1 MNELLSPHPPFP
13 ESSEDHGFCDV
24 SGGIEVNIRGEI
36 WREFL
41 RKFVCF
47 LYMPS
52 ELCLVNWNSNTFL
65 GKIIVQI
72 DLIQNSKIIWY

>member
-52 ELCLVNWNSNTFL
+52 ELCLVN
-65 GKIIVQI
+65 
-72 DLIQNSKIIWY
+72 